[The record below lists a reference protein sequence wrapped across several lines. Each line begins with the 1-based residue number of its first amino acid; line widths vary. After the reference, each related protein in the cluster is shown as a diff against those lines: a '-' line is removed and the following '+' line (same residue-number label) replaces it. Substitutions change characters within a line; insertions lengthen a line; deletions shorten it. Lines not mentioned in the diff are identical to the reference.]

1 MIDVLA
7 PLFRGDFEA
16 YRDVLA
22 LADDPR
28 PATPYD
34 RLLAPGAF
42 AQLQGAFG
50 QRYSGDDRRAWA
62 SLWAKHYIVK
72 LLPPVMGATLLL
84 RWRLPLALAETA
96 LMVDEGHLPQGF
108 RLAGKGEPFAAGVSD
123 PFELFSGLLDDHLQP
138 LFQAIASQVKLSPKV
153 LWSNAGNYFENL
165 LNLMAKAGLPSE
177 RLAPGRI
184 LLETRT
190 RPDGSRNPLFQPVQ
204 YLPHEDAQGQPTLRR
219 ERKVCCVRYLLPEL
233 ELCGNCPLKV
243 KPAKGC
249 HTGRSLSNEN

>member
-7 PLFRGDFEA
+7 PLFRGEFEA
-16 YRDVLA
+16 YRDVLV

-28 PATPYD
+28 PGMPLD
-34 RLLAPGAF
+34 LLLAPAAFGDVLGGF
-42 AQLQGAFG
+42 AQ
-50 QRYSGDDRRAWA
+50 RYNGDDRRALA

-84 RWRLPLALAETA
+84 RWRLPLSLHDTA
-96 LMVDEGHLPQGF
+96 VVLDEGYLPQAF
-108 RLAGKGEPFAAGVSD
+108 RLSGKGERFAADISD

-138 LFQAIASQVKLSPKV
+138 LFQALSSQVKLSPKV

-165 LNLMAKAGLPSE
+165 LNLMARAGMPAE
-177 RLAPGRI
+177 RLAAGHVLLQTRI
-184 LLETRT
+184 

-204 YLPHEDAQGQPTLRR
+204 YLPVNDEQGQPTLRR

-233 ELCGNCPLKV
+233 ELCGNCPLKIRPPGKAACV
-243 KPAKGC
+243 
-249 HTGRSLSNEN
+249 

>member
-16 YRDVLA
+16 YRDVLV

-28 PATPYD
+28 PAASYD
-34 RLLAPGAF
+34 TLLAPRAF
-42 AQLQGAFG
+42 GDLQGRFG
-50 QRYSGDDRRAWA
+50 QRYSGDDRRALV

-84 RWRLPLALAETA
+84 RWRLPLSLADTA
-96 LMVDEGHLPQGF
+96 LVLDEGLLPQAF
-108 RLAGKGEPFAAGVSD
+108 RLVGKGEPFAADVSD

-138 LFQAIASQVKLSPKV
+138 LFQAMASQVKLSPKV

-165 LNLMAKAGLPSE
+165 LNLMAKAGMPAE
-177 RLAPGRI
+177 RLAPGRS
-184 LLETRT
+184 LLETKA
-190 RPDGSRNPLFQPVQ
+190 RPDGTRNPLFQPVQ
-204 YLPHEDAQGQPTLRR
+204 YLPITDEHGQPTLRR

-243 KPAKGC
+243 KPGKLAC
-249 HTGRSLSNEN
+249 A

>member
-7 PLFRGDFEA
+7 PLFRGDFES
-16 YRDVLA
+16 YRDVLV

-28 PATPYD
+28 PAIPYQ
-34 RLLAPGAF
+34 RLLASDAF
-42 AQLQGAFG
+42 DDLQGRFG
-50 QRYSGDDRRAWA
+50 QRYDGSDRRALV

-84 RWRLPLALAETA
+84 RWRLPLSLADTA
-96 LMVDEGHLPQGF
+96 LMLNEEFLPQAF
-108 RLAGKGEPFAAGVSD
+108 RLIGKGEPFAAEVSD

-138 LFQAIASQVKLSPKV
+138 LFQAMASQVKLSPKV

-165 LNLMAKAGLPSE
+165 LNLMAKAGMPAE
-177 RLAPGRI
+177 RLAPGRL
-184 LLETRT
+184 LLETKT
-190 RPDGSRNPLFQPVQ
+190 RPDGRRNPLFQPVQ
-204 YLPHEDAQGQPTLRR
+204 YLPIIDEQGQASLRR

-243 KPAKGC
+243 KPSGKLAC
-249 HTGRSLSNEN
+249 A

>member
-7 PLFRGDFEA
+7 PLYRGEFEV
-16 YRDVLA
+16 YRDVLV

-34 RLLAPGAF
+34 RLLTPA
-42 AQLQGAFG
+42 AFG
-50 QRYSGDDRRAWA
+50 DLQSRFGARYSGDDRRALV

-72 LLPPVMGATLLL
+72 LLPPVLGATLLL
-84 RWRLPLALAETA
+84 RWRLPLALADTA
-96 LMVDEGHLPQGF
+96 LVLDEGHLPQAF
-108 RLAGKGEPFAAGVSD
+108 HLIGKGEPFAADVSD

-138 LFQAIASQVKLSPKV
+138 LFQAMASQVKLSPKV

-165 LNLMAKAGLPSE
+165 LNLMAKAGMPAE
-177 RLAPGRI
+177 RLAPGRL
-184 LLETRT
+184 LLESRT
-190 RPDGSRNPLFQPVQ
+190 RPDGTRNPLFQPVQ
-204 YLPHEDAQGQPTLRR
+204 YLPVNDEHGQPTLRR

-243 KPAKGC
+243 KPPGKLAC
-249 HTGRSLSNEN
+249 V

>member
-16 YRDVLA
+16 YREVLV
-22 LADDPR
+22 LTDDPR
-28 PATPYD
+28 PATRYEA
-34 RLLAPGAF
+34 LLAPGAF
-42 AQLQGAFG
+42 GDVLGHFG
-50 QRYSGDDRRAWA
+50 QRYSGDDRRALA

-84 RWRLPLALAETA
+84 GWRLPLSLGETS
-96 LMVDEGHLPQGF
+96 LVLDEEHLPQAF
-108 RLAGKGEPFAAGVSD
+108 RLSGKGEPFAAETSE

-138 LFQAIASQVKLSPKV
+138 LFQLIASQVKVSPKV

-165 LNLMAKAGLPSE
+165 LNLMAKAGMPAQ
-177 RLAPGRI
+177 RLAPGRA

-204 YLPHEDAQGQPTLRR
+204 YLPITDEQGQATLRR
-219 ERKVCCVRYLLPEL
+219 ERRVCCVRYLLPEL

-243 KPAKGC
+243 KPVGKVC
-249 HTGRSLSNEN
+249 V

>member
-7 PLFRGDFEA
+7 PLFRGEFEA
-16 YRDVLA
+16 YRDVLV

-28 PATPYD
+28 PGMPLD
-34 RLLAPGAF
+34 LLLAPAAFGDVLGGF
-42 AQLQGAFG
+42 AQ
-50 QRYSGDDRRAWA
+50 RYNGDDRRALA

-84 RWRLPLALAETA
+84 RWRLPLSLHDTAVVLAE
-96 LMVDEGHLPQGF
+96 GYLPQAF
-108 RLAGKGEPFAAGVSD
+108 RLSGKGEPFAADVSD
-123 PFELFSGLLDDHLQP
+123 PFELFSALLDDHLQP
-138 LFQAIASQVKLSPKV
+138 LFQALSSQVKLSPKV

-165 LNLMAKAGLPSE
+165 LNLMARAGMPAE
-177 RLAPGRI
+177 RLAAGHVLLQTRI
-184 LLETRT
+184 

-204 YLPHEDAQGQPTLRR
+204 YLPVNDEQGQPTLRR

-243 KPAKGC
+243 RPPGKAAC
-249 HTGRSLSNEN
+249 V

>member
-16 YRDVLA
+16 YREVLV
-22 LADDPR
+22 LADDTR
-28 PATPYD
+28 SAIAYD
-34 RLLAPGAF
+34 ALLAPDAF
-42 AQLQGAFG
+42 GELQRRFG
-50 QRYSGDDRRAWA
+50 QRYGGDDRRALV

-84 RWRLPLALAETA
+84 RWRLPLALAETRLVLDA
-96 LMVDEGHLPQGF
+96 EQLPQAF
-108 RLAGKGEPFAAGVSD
+108 RLADKGEPFAADVND
-123 PFELFSGLLDDHLQP
+123 PFALFASLLDDHLQP
-138 LFQAIASQVKLSPKV
+138 LFQAMASQTKLSPKV

-165 LNLMAKAGLPSE
+165 LNLMAKAGMPAE
-177 RLAPGRI
+177 RLAPGRL

-204 YLPHEDAQGQPTLRR
+204 YLPVTDEHGQPALRR

-243 KPAKGC
+243 KPPA
-249 HTGRSLSNEN
+249 RLSSAAHSV

>member
-7 PLFRGDFEA
+7 PLFRGEFEA
-16 YRDVLA
+16 YRDVLV

-28 PATPYD
+28 PGMPLD
-34 RLLAPGAF
+34 RLLAPAAFGDVLGGF
-42 AQLQGAFG
+42 AQ
-50 QRYSGDDRRAWA
+50 RYNGDDRRALA

-84 RWRLPLALAETA
+84 RWRLPLSLHDTA
-96 LMVDEGHLPQGF
+96 VVLDEGYLPQAF
-108 RLAGKGEPFAAGVSD
+108 RLSGKGERFAADISD

-138 LFQAIASQVKLSPKV
+138 LFQALSSQVKLSPKV

-165 LNLMAKAGLPSE
+165 LNLMARAGMPAE
-177 RLAPGRI
+177 RLAAGHVLLQTRI
-184 LLETRT
+184 

-204 YLPHEDAQGQPTLRR
+204 YLPVNDEQGQPTLRR

-233 ELCGNCPLKV
+233 ELCGNGPLKV
-243 KPAKGC
+243 RPPGKAAC
-249 HTGRSLSNEN
+249 V

>member
-7 PLFRGDFEA
+7 PLFRGEFEA
-16 YRDVLA
+16 YRDVLV

-28 PATPYD
+28 PGMPLD
-34 RLLAPGAF
+34 LLLAPAAFGDVLGGF
-42 AQLQGAFG
+42 AQ
-50 QRYSGDDRRAWA
+50 RYNGDDRRALA

-84 RWRLPLALAETA
+84 RWRLPLSLHDTA
-96 LMVDEGHLPQGF
+96 VVLDEGHLPQAF
-108 RLAGKGEPFAAGVSD
+108 RLSGKGEPFAADISD

-138 LFQAIASQVKLSPKV
+138 LFQALSSQVKLSPKV

-165 LNLMAKAGLPSE
+165 LNLMARAGMPAE
-177 RLAPGRI
+177 RLAAGHVLLQTRI
-184 LLETRT
+184 

-204 YLPHEDAQGQPTLRR
+204 YLPVTDEQGQPTMRR

-243 KPAKGC
+243 KPSGKPSCVRAG
-249 HTGRSLSNEN
+249 

>member
-7 PLFRGDFEA
+7 PLFRGEFEA
-16 YRDVLA
+16 YRDVLV

-28 PATPYD
+28 PGMPLD
-34 RLLAPGAF
+34 LLLAPA
-42 AQLQGAFG
+42 AFG
-50 QRYSGDDRRAWA
+50 EVLGGFARRYNGDDRRALA

-84 RWRLPLALAETA
+84 RWRLPLSLHDTA
-96 LMVDEGHLPQGF
+96 VVLDEGYLPQAF
-108 RLAGKGEPFAAGVSD
+108 RLSGKGERFAADISD

-138 LFQAIASQVKLSPKV
+138 LFQALSSQVKLSPKV

-165 LNLMAKAGLPSE
+165 LNLMARAGMPAE
-177 RLAPGRI
+177 RLAAGHVLLQTRI
-184 LLETRT
+184 

-204 YLPHEDAQGQPTLRR
+204 YLPVNDEQGQPTLRR

-243 KPAKGC
+243 RPPGKAAC
-249 HTGRSLSNEN
+249 V

>member
-7 PLFRGDFEA
+7 PLFRGEFEA
-16 YRDVLA
+16 YRDVLV

-28 PATPYD
+28 PGMPLD
-34 RLLAPGAF
+34 LLLAPAAFGDVLGGF
-42 AQLQGAFG
+42 AQ
-50 QRYSGDDRRAWA
+50 RYNGDDRRALA

-84 RWRLPLALAETA
+84 RWRLPLSLHDTA
-96 LMVDEGHLPQGF
+96 VVLDEGYLPQAF
-108 RLAGKGEPFAAGVSD
+108 RLSGKGERFAADISD

-138 LFQAIASQVKLSPKV
+138 LFQAMSSQVKLSPKV

-165 LNLMAKAGLPSE
+165 LNLMARAGIPAE
-177 RLAPGRI
+177 RLAAGHVLLQTRI
-184 LLETRT
+184 

-204 YLPHEDAQGQPTLRR
+204 YLPVNDEQGQPTLRR

-243 KPAKGC
+243 RPPGKAAC
-249 HTGRSLSNEN
+249 V